1 MESSVH
7 KELAPV
13 STQRLELG
21 MFVADLDCPWS
32 ETPFRFQGFEILSRS
47 EIELLQKYC
56 TTVFIDPHFVSTVT
70 LTRES
75 MPDFSTTDST
85 EVVESKRLALR
96 ELLTDS
102 EPHVYSRQS
111 GSRVDFSAA
120 QTAYE
125 HASEQREKLLAALRA
140 KKPVRA
146 AHCRGVVESIAVR
159 ASDDPDAMIRAAM
172 LSKRGD
178 RATDRSVST
187 AVWCA
192 VFARYLEL
200 PPQMMVDLAVG
211 GLLLDIGMQKLAPS
225 LLDETTSY
233 GKRQQLAM
241 QAHVT
246 LGREMLEGISNLPKI
261 CVDMVVQH
269 HVRPKGGGY
278 PLGGAEGQRSAAG
291 ILAGVVDQ
299 FDGMITGN
307 SRRPPMAPSEALGTV
322 SLASE
327 ASPLDTLVADQFVQ
341 AIGRFPSGSIV
352 ELNSGEVGVVSVSDP
367 DRRLRPTLH
376 VVTKADKSPTA
387 VREIALKSFQRD
399 PSKSKALWIVRGHP
413 PGAFGIEPKALFD

>member
-7 KELAPV
+7 KELTPV

-70 LTRES
+70 LSRES
-75 MPDFSTTDST
+75 MLDFSTTDST

-96 ELLTDS
+96 EMLTDADL
-102 EPHVYSRQS
+102 HVYAKAPSQ
-111 GSRVDFSAA
+111 RVDFAAA
-120 QTAYE
+120 QSVYE
-125 HASEQREKLLAALRA
+125 HALEQRKKLLSALRA

-159 ASDDPDAMIRAAM
+159 ATDDPDAMIRAAM
-172 LSKRGD
+172 LSKRSD
-178 RATDRSVST
+178 RTTDRSVST

-200 PPQMMVDLAVG
+200 PPKMLVDLAVG

-241 QAHVT
+241 QAHVA
-246 LGREMLEGISNLPKI
+246 LGREMLEGISDLPHI
-261 CVDMVVQH
+261 CTEMVVQH
-269 HVRPKGGGY
+269 HIRPQGGGY
-278 PLGGAEGQRSAAG
+278 PLAGGEDPRSAAG

-299 FDGMITGN
+299 FDAMITGN

-322 SLASE
+322 SLAAES
-327 ASPLDTLVADQFVQ
+327 SPLDTLIADQFVQ

-376 VVTKADKSPTA
+376 VVTKADKTPTS
-387 VREIALKSFQRD
+387 VREVALKSYQRD
-399 PSKSKALWIVRGHP
+399 PSKAKALWIVRGHP
-413 PGAFGIEPKALFD
+413 PGAFGIEPRTLFD